1 MKYLFIFF
9 MSLGLICANPCMEV
23 YDSAVWSYGVVDS
36 VALGCP
42 ICMNATTMPPF
53 CVCNSGSFISENKSH
68 CIQCSEGFFCRGVL
82 YSPQACP
89 NNSDTKVGALDASD
103 CRCKDGYE
111 ASAASG
117 CQVCDDT
124 KICANGTVH
133 DCGSNSK
140 VIGQKCT
147 CVEGYFHNS
156 TSGICVACVSG
167 SYCPGGG
174 QQYQCPAHSISDK
187 GAVSLQACH
196 CLPPYSLASNGLV
209 LCVDA
214 SRLDMSM
221 SVTGTEISKLVPGSV
236 IIINPS
242 RCNSQLCP
250 GYIGLEAKNSTH
262 VTLHLFNIIVRP
274 AYLELLYSFLYG
286 ARILEAEYVG
296 VRDIW
301 SPSGSGVSVFKCY
314 TYVKTEA
321 RLGQDPR
328 LVHEDALNK
337 HWSEIVMKSPDVIEN
352 GVFEYTELVSLS
364 IPTLL
369 SGTQASHAMHN
380 CNVKG
385 EGYNTSVPIIKRA
398 EFGTGSVLVLK
409 HTECPDIGVLKCLT
423 RDDNLGRLSGDSVVA
438 CESEIQIFVQSI
450 PAKHLNFS
458 CDSGYTT
465 RDWNHTS
472 STSEIISFAE
482 NENVHVVGRIELEIP
497 HSSVANPPVEGEIT
511 AFWARN
517 TSAWRNTHVMRSG
530 KSLLAR
536 VFHVLGFG
544 HLESVGILPSAISIR
559 RIPHTS
565 MVEMVVESVLMRMH
579 QCVALLHVLQATAGV
594 SVCSIGSEWR
604 KDGPFVD
611 TKTEIPVDNMH
622 DHANLSLQSV
632 FVSANETWR
641 PLGELVNMST
651 RISGSITL
659 SGTLERVLG
668 AFSDSVFKA
677 EEKLLTIYYDESKH
691 TTDISCNNSN
701 ATAIRHDFWTAVVTD
716 RQIPLTSSIMHV
728 AMRAIFNPTAA
739 VDTGIYPHT
748 AYPEAI
754 DYALVFRTEN
764 RGCSREELRNPDIS
778 DEDLINTMTRITGS
792 PLVSLETHC
801 VVTCQEEGLP
811 VHELRE
817 YGAYEGPVYANLKL
831 EPDIIFSDDGARLI
845 SWLRDFTDVV
855 SVEIST
861 TQRINISTPNSSLVA
876 DIGTGIFLA
885 TSGAI
890 PASPRAM
897 LGLASGLSY
906 SERGGTGCVGT
917 MCFSSVSLS
926 KNGAS
931 CMKVS
936 THNEAM
942 HTGNLLREI
951 RNVMS
956 TAAPISIKAE
966 TIQAVIALDIQEREQ
981 ISGKIISILEEL
993 GGNME
998 IGDPG
1003 PWNLLHVGVVY
1014 HDLLFTPTLS
1024 AIQAV
1029 VWSEI
1034 RRNTTIIAKNATS
1047 VTRLFSEV
1055 VVEENGTPL
1064 SLSDIQFMRPMIQE
1078 LFRDL
1083 LDVPSV
1089 LITDVSSLESTKFQI
1104 NTTIV
1109 ANYGEDCIGIAAR
1122 FSDILSGNGLASL
1135 QVLANVKSSS
1145 CHHAVQIY
1153 TVQKDG
1159 VIPQKIRDRA
1169 IFNDASSINID
1180 ITPVLHELPRISVAK
1195 ITAPDL
1201 DVFDRMIFAALGD
1214 YVAANTQRPSVLN
1227 HFIDVCGIPETS
1239 IHEVTAQLAFDFG

>member
-1 MKYLFIFF
+1 MKYLFIFSMYF
-9 MSLGLICANPCMEV
+9 GLVYANQCVEV
-23 YDSAVWSYGVVDS
+23 YDSAVWSYSVADS

-42 ICMNATTMPPF
+42 ICLNETTMPPF

-68 CIQCSEGFFCRGVL
+68 CIQCGEGFFCRGVL

-89 NNSDTKVGALDASD
+89 RNSDTAVGALEASD
-103 CRCKDGYE
+103 CKCKDGYE

-124 KICANGTVH
+124 KICVNGSVY
-133 DCGSNSK
+133 DCGSNSRVQGK
-140 VIGQKCT
+140 KCT

-156 TSGICVACVSG
+156 TSGICVACLSG

-174 QQYQCPAHSISDK
+174 QQHECPAHSISDK
-187 GAVSLQACH
+187 GAVSVQACH

-242 RCNSQLCP
+242 HCNSQLCP
-250 GYIGLEAKNSTH
+250 GYIGLEAKNATH

-301 SPSGSGVSVFKCY
+301 SPSGSGVSVLKCS
-314 TYVKTEA
+314 TYVRTEA

-337 HWSEIVMKSPDVIEN
+337 HWSDIVMDSPDILEN
-352 GVFEYTELVSLS
+352 GVFEYTALVSLS
-364 IPTLL
+364 LPTLL
-369 SGTQASHAMHN
+369 SETQAVHAIRS

-385 EGYNTSVPIIKRA
+385 EAYNTSMPTIKRS
-398 EFGTGSVLVLK
+398 EFGTGSILLLK
-409 HTECPDIGVLKCLT
+409 HTECPDIGVLECLT
-423 RDDNLGRLSGDSVVA
+423 RDDNLGRLSGDSVVV
-438 CESEIQIFVQSI
+438 CESEIQIFVRSM
-450 PAKHLNFS
+450 PEMHLNFS

-497 HSSVANPPVEGEIT
+497 HAPVATAPIKGEIT
-511 AFWARN
+511 AFWAQN
-517 TSAWRNTHVMRSG
+517 TSAWRNSPVMRSG
-530 KSLLAR
+530 DSLLAR

-544 HLESVGILPSAISIR
+544 HLENVGIVPSAISIR
-559 RIPHTS
+559 RIPRTS

-579 QCVALLHVLQATAGV
+579 ECVALLHVLQATAGV
-594 SVCSIGSEWR
+594 SVRSIGSEWR

-611 TKTEIPVDNMH
+611 TKTEVPAHNMQ
-622 DHANLSLQSV
+622 DAANLSLQSV
-632 FVSANETWR
+632 FVSGNETWR

-659 SGTLERVLG
+659 SGILERVLG
-668 AFSDSVFKA
+668 ALSESIFQK
-677 EEKLLTIYYDESKH
+677 EQKLLTIYYDESKY

-701 ATAIRHDFWTAVVTD
+701 ATSIRHDFWTAVVTN
-716 RQIPLTSSIMHV
+716 QPIPLTSSIMHV

-739 VDTGIYPHT
+739 LDTGIYPHT
-748 AYPEAI
+748 AYPEPI

-778 DEDLINTMTRITGS
+778 DEDLINTMTRIIGG

-811 VHELRE
+811 LHEVVDR
-817 YGAYEGPVYANLKL
+817 GAYESPVYANLKVGT
-831 EPDIIFSDDGARLI
+831 DIVFSDDGAPFI

-855 SVEIST
+855 SLEIST
-861 TQRINISTPNSSLVA
+861 TQSINISTQNSSLIAEV
-876 DIGTGIFLA
+876 GTGIFLA

-897 LGLASGLSY
+897 LGLANGLSY
-906 SERGGTGCVGT
+906 SERGDAGCAGT
-917 MCFSSVSLS
+917 MCFSSVGLS

-931 CMKVS
+931 CLKVS

-951 RNVMS
+951 RNIMS
-956 TAAPISIKAE
+956 TAAPISIKTE
-966 TIQAVIALDIQEREQ
+966 IIQAVIALDIQEREQ

-993 GGNME
+993 GGKME

-1003 PWNLLHVGVVY
+1003 PWNLLHVAVVY

-1029 VWSEI
+1029 VWGEI
-1034 RRNTTIIAKNATS
+1034 RRNKTIIAQNATS
-1047 VTRLFSEV
+1047 VTHLFSEV
-1055 VVEENGTPL
+1055 VVKENGMPL

-1089 LITDVSSLESTKFQI
+1089 LVTDVSSLGSTKFQI
-1104 NTTIV
+1104 NTMIV
-1109 ANYGEDCIGIAAR
+1109 TNHGEDCIGVATR
-1122 FSDILSGNGLASL
+1122 FNDILSGNGLASL
-1135 QVLANVKSSS
+1135 QVLASVKSSS
-1145 CHHAVQIY
+1145 CHHTVKIY
-1153 TVQKDG
+1153 TVQQDG

-1180 ITPVLHELPRISVAK
+1180 ITPVPLALPWISVAK

-1214 YVAANTQRPSVLN
+1214 SVAGNAQRPSVLN
-1227 HFIDVCGIPETS
+1227 HLIDLCGIPETS